1 MTKEEKIKE
10 KVYKIFREADVGVN
24 RIILFGSRAR
34 GDWERD
40 SDWDLLIVVDR
51 ELARNEKMKLSH
63 LLRKELA
70 EEYIPC
76 DVIIKSEKEIEYYKD
91 FFGTVTY
98 EALKEGIE
106 I

>member
-1 MTKEEKIKE
+1 MIEEKIKE

-34 GDWERD
+34 EDWERG
-40 SDWDLLIVVDR
+40 SDWDILIVVNR
-51 ELARNEKMKLSH
+51 ELARNEKMALSH
-63 LLRKELA
+63 LIRKELA

>member
-1 MTKEEKIKE
+1 MIEEKIKE
-10 KVYKIFREADVGVN
+10 KVYKIFREANVGIN

-51 ELARNEKMKLSH
+51 ELTRNEKMELSH
-63 LLRKELA
+63 LIRKELA
-70 EEYIPC
+70 EEYIAC

>member
-1 MTKEEKIKE
+1 MIEEKIKE
-10 KVYKIFREADVGVN
+10 KVHEVFREANVGVN

-34 GDWERD
+34 GDWERG
-40 SDWDLLIVVDR
+40 SDWDLLIVVDK
-51 ELARNEKMKLSH
+51 ELTRNEKMELSH
-63 LLRKELA
+63 LIRKELA
-70 EEYIPC
+70 EEYIAC

>member
-70 EEYIPC
+70 EEHIPC
-76 DVIIKSEKEIEYYKD
+76 DVVIKSEKEIEYYKD

>member
-1 MTKEEKIKE
+1 MIEEKIKE
-10 KVYKIFREADVGVN
+10 KVHEIFREANVGVN

-34 GDWERD
+34 GDWERG
-40 SDWDLLIVVDR
+40 SDWDILIVVDK
-51 ELARNEKMKLSH
+51 ELTRNEKMELSH
-63 LLRKELA
+63 LIRKELA
-70 EEYIPC
+70 EEYIAC

>member
-1 MTKEEKIKE
+1 MIEEKIKE
-10 KVYKIFREADVGVN
+10 KVYKIFREANVGIN

-34 GDWERD
+34 GDWERG
-40 SDWDLLIVVDR
+40 SDWDILIVVNK
-51 ELARNEKMKLSH
+51 ELTRNEKMTLSH
-63 LLRKELA
+63 LIRKELA

-76 DVIIKSEKEIEYYKD
+76 DVIIKSEKEIEYYKN

>member
-1 MTKEEKIKE
+1 MIEEKIKE
-10 KVYKIFREADVGVN
+10 KVHEVFREANVGVN

-34 GDWERD
+34 GDWERG
-40 SDWDLLIVVDR
+40 SDWDLLIVVNK
-51 ELARNEKMKLSH
+51 ELTRNEKMELSH
-63 LLRKELA
+63 LIRKELA
-70 EEYIPC
+70 EEYIAC

>member
-1 MTKEEKIKE
+1 MNK
-10 KVYKIFREADVGVN
+10 
-24 RIILFGSRAR
+24 
-34 GDWERD
+34 
-40 SDWDLLIVVDR
+40 
-51 ELARNEKMKLSH
+51 ELARNEKMVLSH
-63 LLRKELA
+63 LIRKELA

-76 DVIIKSEKEIEYYKD
+76 DVIIKSEKEIEYYKN

>member
-10 KVYKIFREADVGVN
+10 KVYKIFREADVRVN

>member
-1 MTKEEKIKE
+1 MIEEKIKE
-10 KVYKIFREADVGVN
+10 KVHEVFREANVGVN

-34 GDWERD
+34 GDWERG
-40 SDWDLLIVVDR
+40 SDWDLLIVVDK
-51 ELARNEKMKLSH
+51 ELTRSEKMELSH
-63 LLRKELA
+63 LIRKELA
-70 EEYIPC
+70 EEYIAC

>member
-1 MTKEEKIKE
+1 MIEEKIKE
-10 KVYKIFREADVGVN
+10 KVHEVFREANVGVN

-34 GDWERD
+34 GDWKRG
-40 SDWDLLIVVDR
+40 SDWDLLIVVDK
-51 ELARNEKMKLSH
+51 ELTRSEKMELSH
-63 LLRKELA
+63 LIRKELA
-70 EEYIPC
+70 EEYIAC